1 MSSAAAN
8 RATMYDYMPQ
18 SIQYQAATGAA
29 AVAPLH
35 KLREQLAK
43 QAQTLG
49 FQQLGISDIDLE
61 KYRPQLLS
69 WLHKRHHGSMR
80 WMANNVE
87 KRLKP
92 QQLVPETLRV
102 ICCRMNYFP
111 AVDPVAEADPR
122 RAAIARYALGRD
134 YHKLLRP
141 RLARLAAWLN
151 DRTESQVHRAFT
163 DSAPVLERALATE
176 SGLGWIG
183 KNTMLIDRNA
193 GSWFFLGEIFTDLPL
208 PVDSSSSD
216 HCGSCEACLN
226 ACPTGA
232 FIGPRQLDARRCIAY
247 LTIENRGRIPI
258 ALRTAIGNRIFGCDE
273 CQRVCPWNRQA
284 PATTEPDFRPR
295 HGLDSADLCELFA
308 WSEAD
313 FLHKTEGSALRRVG
327 YTGWLRNIAVAL
339 GNAPSSDSVMAA
351 LYRRR
356 NDPSPLVR
364 EHVAWAM
371 AQHPKATTLGPT
383 KANTD

>member
-1 MSSAAAN
+1 M
-8 RATMYDYMPQ
+8 
-18 SIQYQAATGAA
+18 
-29 AVAPLH
+29 V
-35 KLREQLAK
+35 
-43 QAQTLG
+43 
-49 FQQLGISDIDLE
+49 
-61 KYRPQLLS
+61 LS
-69 WLHKRHHGSMR
+69 
-80 WMANNVE
+80 
-87 KRLKP
+87 
-92 QQLVPETLRV
+92 
-102 ICCRMNYFP
+102 
-111 AVDPVAEADPR
+111 
-122 RAAIARYALGRD
+122 
-134 YHKLLRP
+134 
-141 RLARLAAWLN
+141 
-151 DRTESQVHRAFT
+151 
-163 DSAPVLERALATE
+163 
-176 SGLGWIG
+176 
-183 KNTMLIDRNA
+183 
-193 GSWFFLGEIFTDLPL
+193 GEIFTDLPL
-208 PVDSSSSD
+208 PVDRSSSD

-308 WSEAD
+308 WSKAD
-313 FLHKTEGSALRRVG
+313 FLHKTEGSALRRAG

-351 LYRRR
+351 LHRRR

-383 KANTD
+383 HTNAD